1 MLTIRLQRVGR
12 KNDPSF
18 RAIVTE
24 STRGPKSGD
33 YLEVV
38 GSHNPRTHTTMLKA
52 ERIQFWLSKG
62 AQVSGTLHNLLVTHG
77 VVEGKKI
84 NVLPKKTPIKKEEEN
99 APSAEAIAEEQT
111 DSPKEKEAGGEA
123 EVETEKQA
131 ESAPA
136 EAEEKPASE
145 EQPEASPEP
154 EEEPKKD
161 EAKAAS

>member
-38 GSHNPRTHTTMLKA
+38 GSYNPRTHTTALNA

-62 AQVSGTLHNLLVTHG
+62 AQASDTLHNLLVTHG
-77 VVEGKKI
+77 VIEGKKI
-84 NVLPKKTPIKKEEEN
+84 NVLPKKSPIKKEEEN
-99 APSAEAIAEEQT
+99 APSAGAVADETA
-111 DSPKEKEAGGEA
+111 DSPEEKEAGETA
-123 EVETEKQA
+123 ETEAGEQA
-131 ESAPA
+131 EAAPA
-136 EAEEKPASE
+136 EAEAKPASE
-145 EQPEASPEP
+145 EQPEASPESG
-154 EEEPKKD
+154 EESKKD
-161 EAKAAS
+161 EAKTTS